1 MKSMGKGMSVR
12 ELVLTG
18 GSAFLSVICA
28 GRIFQLLHAQGNVY
42 TMGILPLA
50 MLFGLYCLWKRA
62 LFLEGVF
69 FPVTVRAL
77 LAAGFASLQVLGAV
91 YSHPGICGVPEA
103 VLWALCFTPITFA
116 GQNMLFFLAGKA
128 AGDGIERRQAAK
140 SADAVGRVIERRG
153 SFPAAFA
160 AIFGGFCIPFATY
173 YPAIMAYDVIPQ
185 LDQIRVSGLTTHH
198 PLIHT
203 LMLKGCLAVGELLS
217 FLRIRTG
224 QGWHCTPFCRWR
236 WWRHVLRMS
245 TVFFAGMACQNGSV
259 MLLSCARRFFR
270 LTGCWLSPSRRTP
283 YMRRS
288 P

>member
-1 MKSMGKGMSVR
+1 MSVR

-50 MLFGLYCLWKRA
+50 MLFGLYCLWKRD
-62 LFLEGVF
+62 LFLERVF

-140 SADAVGRVIERRG
+140 KRGCGRAGHRKERLFPRCICSHLRG
-153 SFPAAFA
+153 ILYSL
-160 AIFGGFCIPFATY
+160 CN
-173 YPAIMAYDVIPQ
+173 
-185 LDQIRVSGLTTHH
+185 
-198 PLIHT
+198 
-203 LMLKGCLAVGELLS
+203 LLS
-217 FLRIRTG
+217 GDHGI
-224 QGWHCTPFCRWR
+224 
-236 WWRHVLRMS
+236 
-245 TVFFAGMACQNGSV
+245 
-259 MLLSCARRFFR
+259 
-270 LTGCWLSPSRRTP
+270 
-283 YMRRS
+283 
-288 P
+288 